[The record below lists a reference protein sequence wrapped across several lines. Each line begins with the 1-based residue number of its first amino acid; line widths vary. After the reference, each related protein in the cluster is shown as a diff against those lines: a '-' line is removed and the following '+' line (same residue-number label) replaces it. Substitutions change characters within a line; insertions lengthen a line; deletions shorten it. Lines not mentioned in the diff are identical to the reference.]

1 MAGRILLVNPIGHKR
16 KKQKRKPAMGYTVG
30 TAPVRRRKLNP
41 LKGAPKMAAHRK
53 RRTAAQKAA
62 TARMVAA
69 NRARR
74 KNPIRSKK
82 RRSLRTVA
90 HSAVAHVRRRRRH
103 NPIGHTTHRRRRRNP
118 IGGLSGGIVN
128 RMLMPAVTAAGGAI
142 ALDLAWGYLPI
153 PANLKT
159 GSLQYVAK
167 AAGAVAIGTL
177 GAKVMKRHTAEA
189 MAVGALTVVFHTAAR
204 DLIGKM
210 LPSVH
215 LGYVNA
221 GYPAGFYEADS
232 VQGIGEYV
240 AGHDG
245 YVGEYVQGVSGYA
258 GVGEDAYSNYY

>member
-16 KKQKRKPAMGYTVG
+16 KRKKVSST
-30 TAPVRRRKLNP
+30 
-41 LKGAPKMAAHRK
+41 KGAPKMAAHRK

-82 RRSLRTVA
+82 RRSLRSVA

-103 NPIGHTTHRRRRRNP
+103 NPIGKTTHHRRRRRNP

-128 RMLMPAVTAAGGAI
+128 RMLMPAVTAAGGAL

-153 PANLKT
+153 PANLKV

-204 DLIGKM
+204 DLISKM

-221 GYPAGFYEADS
+221 GYPAGFYESDS

-240 AGHDG
+240 GEYVAGHEG
-245 YVGEYVQGVSGYA
+245 YVGEYVQGVDGYA
-258 GVGEDAYSNYY
+258 GAGSDAYSNYY